1 MLNEFYDNHQDLI
14 IYETDLMIGS
24 LGSMIAKYYSQN
36 HMNISIDYLGIDDRY
51 TPQGDVETLLKYEN
65 MSLDDLFNVIKEKCH
80 EEGKS

>member
-51 TPQGDVETLLKYEN
+51 FCY
-65 MSLDDLFNVIKEKCH
+65 
-80 EEGKS
+80 

>member
-1 MLNEFYDNHQDLI
+1 
-14 IYETDLMIGS
+14 
-24 LGSMIAKYYSQN
+24 
-36 HMNISIDYLGIDDRY
+36 MNISIDYLGIDDRY